1 MHCSTTDNEKKPIT
15 ALETNQSLQSSML
28 HKITLK
34 KVILIIWYPAG
45 IGNIVLYGVV
55 DYIVRQMIKL
65 VLPNISMNILL
76 TVLYTLSGANMEN
89 LFNNQELLYFL
100 IISYILLTLMF
111 DSGVIL

>member
-1 MHCSTTDNEKKPIT
+1 M
-15 ALETNQSLQSSML
+15 
-28 HKITLK
+28 
-34 KVILIIWYPAG
+34 ILIIWYPAG
-45 IGNIVLYGVV
+45 TENIVLYGVV

-76 TVLYTLSGANMEN
+76 TVLYTLLGADMEN
-89 LFNNQELLYFL
+89 LFNNQELLYFV

>member
-1 MHCSTTDNEKKPIT
+1 M
-15 ALETNQSLQSSML
+15 
-28 HKITLK
+28 
-34 KVILIIWYPAG
+34 ILIIWYPAG
-45 IGNIVLYGVV
+45 IGNIVLYEVV

-76 TVLYTLSGANMEN
+76 TVLYTLLGADMEN
-89 LFNNQELLYFL
+89 LFNNQELLYFV

>member
-1 MHCSTTDNEKKPIT
+1 MHCSTTDNEKKLIT

-34 KVILIIWYPAG
+34 KVILIIRYPAG
-45 IGNIVLYGVV
+45 TENIVFYVLV

-89 LFNNQELLYFL
+89 LFNNQELLYFV

>member
-1 MHCSTTDNEKKPIT
+1 MES
-15 ALETNQSLQSSML
+15 NQSLQSSML

-45 IGNIVLYGVV
+45 TENIVLYGVV

-76 TVLYTLSGANMEN
+76 TVLYTLLGTDMEN
-89 LFNNQELLYFL
+89 LFNNQELLYFV
-100 IISYILLTLMF
+100 IIFYILLTLMF

>member
-89 LFNNQELLYFL
+89 LFNNQELLYFV

>member
-1 MHCSTTDNEKKPIT
+1 M
-15 ALETNQSLQSSML
+15 ETNQSLQSSML

-55 DYIVRQMIKL
+55 DYIVRQMIKP

-76 TVLYTLSGANMEN
+76 TVLYTLLGADMEN
-89 LFNNQELLYFL
+89 LFNNQELLYFV

>member
-45 IGNIVLYGVV
+45 IGNIVLYRVV
-55 DYIVRQMIKL
+55 DYIVRRMIKL

-76 TVLYTLSGANMEN
+76 TVLYTLLGADMKN
-89 LFNNQELLYFL
+89 LFNNQELLYFV
-100 IISYILLTLMF
+100 IISYILMTLMC

>member
-55 DYIVRQMIKL
+55 DYVVRQMIKP

-76 TVLYTLSGANMEN
+76 TVLYT
-89 LFNNQELLYFL
+89 
-100 IISYILLTLMF
+100 TLRCRHGEF
-111 DSGVIL
+111 I

>member
-1 MHCSTTDNEKKPIT
+1 MHCSTTDNGKKPIT

-34 KVILIIWYPAG
+34 KSDPYH
-45 IGNIVLYGVV
+45 
-55 DYIVRQMIKL
+55 M
-65 VLPNISMNILL
+65 ILL
-76 TVLYTLSGANMEN
+76 TVLYTLLGADMEN
-89 LFNNQELLYFL
+89 LFNNQELLYFV